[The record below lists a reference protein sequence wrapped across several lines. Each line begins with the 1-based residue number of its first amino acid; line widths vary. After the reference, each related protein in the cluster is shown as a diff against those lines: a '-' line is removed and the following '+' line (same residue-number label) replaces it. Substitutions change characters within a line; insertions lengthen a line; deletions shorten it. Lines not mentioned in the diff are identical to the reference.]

1 MWRDIYDAI
10 RRSGRPLSKH
20 EIKDLLTN
28 QYGRNTTP
36 ASVSQ
41 TIANEWKKGNCS
53 IYADVVGMNR
63 HYVYNIEEDY
73 YDQYARGVKGV

>member
-41 TIANEWKKGNCS
+41 TIANEWKKDNYS
-53 IYADVVGMNR
+53 LYANTVGSDR
-63 HYVYNIEEDY
+63 HYVYDIDERY
-73 YDQYARGVKGV
+73 YEQYIRGIRGV